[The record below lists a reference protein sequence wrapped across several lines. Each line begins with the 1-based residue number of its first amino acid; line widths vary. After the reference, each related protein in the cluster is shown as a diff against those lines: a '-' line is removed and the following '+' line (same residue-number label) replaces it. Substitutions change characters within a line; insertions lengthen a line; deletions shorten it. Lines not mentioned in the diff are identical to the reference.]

1 MTDPTVEA
9 VALAI
14 GHSMASFAS
23 GNNMPDM
30 SGDPRNRIPKA
41 LRHSFDRAVGYAAQ
55 AAIAAH
61 DSALKAEVARL
72 RELLRIFTGCA
83 YPVADEINPRGYNW
97 SEAYLDQAL
106 AAYRK
111 EYPDDRR

>member
-61 DSALKAEVARL
+61 DSALKAEGM
-72 RELLRIFTGCA
+72 E
-83 YPVADEINPRGYNW
+83 
-97 SEAYLDQAL
+97 L
-106 AAYRK
+106 AARVVEQGHCVNGSIIERAAVAAYAAAAAAKIRADIERIK
-111 EYPDDRR
+111 GGDEV